1 MQYTYTYIGRERFL
15 LFMLL
20 KFSSFVSTI
29 QNVGKETNWTFLKS
43 SSSRPD
49 FVELSWDL
57 SCEQVG
63 HFWFEPIFEF

>member
-1 MQYTYTYIGRERFL
+1 
-15 LFMLL
+15 MLL

-49 FVELSWDL
+49 FVEFSWDL

-63 HFWFEPIFEF
+63 HVWFEPIFEF